1 MTVLILNHRQLDRRP
16 IGRWL
21 QEAGD
26 LVMVTTHAALA
37 ASPAAERALFSTI
50 VPVGDY
56 SSVEV
61 ETAARSL
68 AACHR
73 PGRIASCHEFD
84 LVRAALL
91 RESLKLDGQS
101 VASALAFRDKRAM
114 RCIGAA
120 VVNQPTFRVPQSI
133 EDALEFAGKFGYP
146 VVIKPRRGGG
156 AAGIIKAATSAELV
170 RGLAISSS
178 APGGVL
184 VESWIDA
191 PLFHVDGICEA
202 GRVRHC
208 WSSQYG
214 QGALDTVMQAVP
226 RTSVMLDAS
235 DGRRTALEGFARR
248 VLSVFPH
255 SGAVFAFHLE
265 AWIDAAGAV
274 WLCEVTS
281 RTGGGPIVESYAH
294 AFGVELAEQNFRGQA
309 GLPLTCGSTPPKPVR
324 YTGWVSF
331 TVGHGRFAPPD
342 LADRPPTVLFRL
354 LLPPGTRRSG
364 PLHVADAA
372 AFAIVDGST
381 PERVRMRLNEV
392 IAWWEASRV
401 WS

>member
-1 MTVLILNHRQLDRRP
+1 VTVLILNHRPLDRRP

-21 QEAGD
+21 QGVGD

-37 ASPAAERALFSTI
+37 ASPAADRALFSRI
-50 VPVGDY
+50 IPVGAY
-56 SSVEV
+56 LSVEV
-61 ETAARSL
+61 DTAARSL
-68 AACHR
+68 AARYR
-73 PGRIASCHEFD
+73 PERIASCHEFD
-84 LVRAALL
+84 LVRVAVL

-114 RCIGAA
+114 RCTGAA
-120 VVNQPTFRVPQSI
+120 AVNQPAFRVPESI
-133 EDALEFAGKFGYP
+133 DDAVEFAGKSGYP

-156 AAGIIKAATSAELV
+156 AAGIIVAATAAELAQ
-170 RGLAISSS
+170 GLALSSS

-202 GRVRHC
+202 GQVRHC
-208 WSSQYG
+208 WSGQYG
-214 QGALDTVMQAVP
+214 EGALDAVTRAVP

-235 DGRRTALEGFARR
+235 DGRRTALDGFARR

-265 AWIDAAGAV
+265 AWIDASGAV
-274 WLCEVTS
+274 LLCEVSS
-281 RTGGGPIVESYAH
+281 RTGGSPILEAYAH

-309 GLPLTCGSTPPKPVR
+309 GLPLTCGSTPLRPAR
-324 YTGWVSF
+324 YTGWVRF
-331 TVGHGRFAPPD
+331 TVGQGHFAPPD
-342 LADRPPTVLFRL
+342 PAGRPPTALFRQ
-354 LLPPGTRRSG
+354 LLPPGTGRSG

-372 AFAIVDGST
+372 AFAVVDGST
-381 PERVRMRLNEV
+381 PEQARTRLNEV
-392 IAWWEASRV
+392 VAWWEASRV